1 MIVRIGL
8 VLRYPGTVEGE
19 ILTGK
24 EVLCAGGIVP
34 VGYDEQPGGRGSIGI
49 DDSQLPRAVELLRAA
64 GFEFIRD
71 S

>member
-8 VLRYPGTVEGE
+8 ILRNPGTLEGE

-24 EVLCAGGIVP
+24 ELLRAGGIVP
-34 VGYDEQPGGRGSIGI
+34 VGYDEHPDGKGSIGV
-49 DDSQLPRAVELLRAA
+49 DDAQLPRAVELLRAA
-64 GFEFIRD
+64 GFEFTRD